1 MASSPATPL
10 TPTPALARHD
20 SRSKALDV
28 LRALAVLLVMFR
40 HSAEAPAS
48 FPDAV
53 REPLNAL
60 LRCGW
65 IGVDLFFVL
74 SGFLISGLLFSE
86 FRKRGE
92 INVARFLIR
101 RGFKIYPPFFFFLIV
116 SVLVQYLWLDKPIY
130 LFSDPPHRIRP
141 LWPEIVFMQSYFWG
155 YWNHTWSLAVEEHF
169 YIVLPILLWL
179 ILRTSRWSGG
189 VGGHPPGASARAGA
203 STGMPQSPVRDGP
216 LKALIVVF
224 LAIIAAAYLWR
235 TQSTIDHPL
244 VLGTNALGQPIS
256 GFHLILHFTQSHL
269 RVDSLFVGVMLG
281 YFYHFHRA
289 GTLRAGRIAGLLVVP
304 LCVYGVASIV
314 PEKISSPYVLREG
327 FLVLSASFAG
337 LLWVLLSF
345 LQWEPLSR
353 LLASPAAR
361 PLRWLWAL
369 PAYVGMYSYSVYL
382 WHIPLADWGHRWLTD
397 LFNLQPYTHGS
408 YYARMFSVT
417 VLATLVGII
426 TAKVVEFPALRLRDR
441 LFPSLSGSVLG
452 DSKTDRRG

>member
-1 MASSPATPL
+1 MSASPAPQSQPATSVPL
-10 TPTPALARHD
+10 PALTQARHD

-40 HSAEAPAS
+40 HGAEAPAA
-48 FPDAV
+48 FPAAIRD
-53 REPLNAL
+53 PLNAL

-92 INVARFLIR
+92 INVGRFLIR
-101 RGFKIYPPFFFFLIV
+101 RGFKIYPPFFFFLVV

-130 LFSDPPHRIRP
+130 FFSDPPHRIRP

-179 ILRTSRWSGG
+179 ILKTSRWSGG
-189 VGGHPPGASARAGA
+189 SNSASVPAT
-203 STGMPQSPVRDGP
+203 SRDGP
-216 LKALIVVF
+216 LKALVVVF
-224 LAIIAAAYLWR
+224 IAIIAAAYLWR
-235 TQSTIDHPL
+235 TQATIDYPL
-244 VLGTNALGQPIS
+244 EAGTNAKGQRVG
-256 GFHLILHFTQSHL
+256 GFHLILHFTRSHM

-289 GTLRAGRIAGLLVVP
+289 ATLRAGRFVSFWLVP
-304 LCVYGVASIV
+304 LCIVGIASIV

-345 LQWEPLSR
+345 LQWEPLGR
-353 LLASPAAR
+353 LLATPAAR

-382 WHIPLADWGHRWLTD
+382 WHIPMADWGHRWLTD
-397 LFNLQPYTHGS
+397 LFNLQPYTHAS

-417 VLATLVGII
+417 VLATIVGII

-452 DSKTDRRG
+452 ESARRA

>member
-1 MASSPATPL
+1 MSASPAPQSRPL
-10 TPTPALARHD
+10 TPVPALARHD
-20 SRSKALDV
+20 TRSKALDV

-40 HSAEAPAS
+40 HGAEAPAS
-48 FPDAV
+48 FPESV

-92 INVARFLIR
+92 INVGRFLIR
-101 RGFKIYPPFFFFLIV
+101 RGFKIYPPFFFFLFV
-116 SVLVQYLWLDKPIY
+116 SVLVQYFWLDKPIY
-130 LFSDPPHRIRP
+130 FFSDPPHRIRP

-179 ILRTSRWSGG
+179 ILKTSRWSGG
-189 VGGHPPGASARAGA
+189 HAALVAPTS
-203 STGMPQSPVRDGP
+203 SRDGP
-216 LKALIVVF
+216 LKALVVVF
-224 LAIIAAAYLWR
+224 IAIIAAAYFWR
-235 TQSTIDHPL
+235 TQSTYDHPL
-244 VLGTNALGQPIS
+244 DLGTNAQGQRIS
-256 GFHLILHFTQSHL
+256 GFHLILHFTQSHM
-269 RVDSLFVGVMLG
+269 RVDSLFVGVMLA

-289 GTLRAGRIAGLLVVP
+289 ATLRTGRFVSFWLVP
-304 LCVYGVASIV
+304 LCVAGIASIV

-327 FLVLSASFAG
+327 FLVLSTSFAG

-345 LQWEPLSR
+345 LQWEPMGR
-353 LLASPAAR
+353 LLATPAAR
-361 PLRWLWAL
+361 PLRWLWAI

-397 LFNLQPYTHGS
+397 LFNLQPYTHAS

-417 VLATLVGII
+417 VLATIVGIV

-452 DSKTDRRG
+452 DPARRGG